1 MVSQLSPS
9 PPSRVRSRPPAQ
21 YFPTFAGARRRSDA
35 RLTRSP
41 PLLGSQVTA
50 ANAHKRRITADKKTA
65 SNVNKR
71 GMVPDPAAERRMG
84 KLSAGPLL
92 LGFFFVVIV
101 GSTLL
106 EIISKGSRR

>member
-1 MVSQLSPS
+1 
-9 PPSRVRSRPPAQ
+9 
-21 YFPTFAGARRRSDA
+21 
-35 RLTRSP
+35 
-41 PLLGSQVTA
+41 
-50 ANAHKRRITADKKTA
+50 
-65 SNVNKR
+65 
-71 GMVPDPAAERRMG
+71 MG